1 MKLSEKVNF
10 MAKKTTRNLSLYLV
24 KPEAKPG
31 LVCPVPNDAKPS
43 ECQKAYYV
51 RKYMKLH
58 FKKFT
63 SKIPE

>member
-1 MKLSEKVNF
+1 
-10 MAKKTTRNLSLYLV
+10 MAKKTSGNLGLYLV

-31 LVCPVPNDAKPS
+31 LAFHVPKDAKPS

-58 FKKFT
+58 FKFNDF
-63 SKIPE
+63 IINIIF